1 MSTENLDAETFEYTH
16 LLELNTDVESRLS
29 SESKENTIRL
39 LLFENI
45 SDVFRGN
52 RNDWND
58 DKELVACCAPA
69 RDDRE
74 LTVDFGSHLM
84 RGLDSCD
91 VGVDENGFNVG
102 FLHGLDRLSACIRPV
117 G

>member
-1 MSTENLDAETFEYTH
+1 MSTENLDTETFEYTH

-45 SDVFRGN
+45 SNVFRGN
-52 RNDWND
+52 GNDWS
-58 DKELVACCAPA
+58 EETESVACRARA
-69 RDDRE
+69 RDDGE
-74 LTVDFGSHLM
+74 LTIDFGSHLM

-102 FLHGLDRLSACIRPV
+102 FLHSLDRLSACIRR